1 MDIQIK
7 RIYDSPSEGDGIRI
21 LVDRLWPR
29 GISKEKSG
37 IDHWVKDFAPS
48 HELRKWFHQHL
59 EEWDEFS
66 RLYQIELLHQQ
77 DHIKAFF
84 ADLKSFRITFLY
96 SSKFRDRNHAI
107 LLRQFIQNF
116 HYQN

>member
-7 RIYDSPSEGDGIRI
+7 RIYDSPLEEDGLRI

-29 GISKEKSG
+29 GISKEKCK
-37 IDHWVKDFAPS
+37 IDYWVKDFAPS

-66 RLYQIELLHQQ
+66 RLYQIELLRHQDQ
-77 DHIKAFF
+77 IKAFF
-84 ADLKSFRITFLY
+84 ADFKSLPITFLY

-107 LLRQFIQNF
+107 LLRQFLMDL
-116 HYQN
+116 